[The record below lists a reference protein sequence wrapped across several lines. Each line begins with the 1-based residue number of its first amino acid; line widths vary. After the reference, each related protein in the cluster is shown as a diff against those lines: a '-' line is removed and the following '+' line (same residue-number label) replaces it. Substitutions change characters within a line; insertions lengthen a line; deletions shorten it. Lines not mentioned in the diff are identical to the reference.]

1 MAAVTAAAVA
11 KKAAAA
17 LASRKKGRS
26 FLGYVIGI
34 AAFILCL
41 PILVVFALFG
51 WLSGSSEADW
61 SDPIAQTIR
70 ESLPDEALTEIDSAW
85 EYQINQ

>member
-1 MAAVTAAAVA
+1 MAAVTAAAAA
-11 KKAAAA
+11 KKVAAA

-41 PILVVFALFG
+41 PVLIVLALFG
-51 WLSGSSEADW
+51 WLSGSSEADL
-61 SDPIAQTIR
+61 SDPIAQTIL
-70 ESLPDEALTEIDSAW
+70 ESLPDEALTEIESAW

>member
-1 MAAVTAAAVA
+1 MAAVTAAAAA
-11 KKAAAA
+11 KKVVAA
-17 LASRKKGRS
+17 LASHKKGRR

-34 AAFILCL
+34 TIFIICL
-41 PILVVFALFG
+41 PVLVVLALFG
-51 WLSGSSEADW
+51 WLSGSSEADL

-70 ESLPDEALTEIDSAW
+70 ESLPDEARPEIESAW